1 MLTGQSNTR
10 YNLDGVVFFLFV
22 FCQKRCANFI
32 QKKKCAHWV
41 LVTHIFLAC
50 FTAITVQF
58 KIVAMDL
65 TSLHLVGFPLC
76 SRS

>member
-1 MLTGQSNTR
+1 MEL
-10 YNLDGVVFFLFV
+10 FF
-22 FCQKRCANFI
+22 FCFLSEEVCEFHSK
-32 QKKKCAHWV
+32 KKKCAHWV